1 MSDKTLILS
10 VIIIPRKS
18 LSEGTSPRITV
29 RITHEIE
36 EILERQDDKSDFIR
50 DAILHFDKFSSSYS
64 LSSRSSKTEQPYG
77 SVNSSL
83 SQDERLEDDDKRVI
97 AYKPAWKR

>member
-36 EILERQDDKSDFIR
+36 EILD
-50 DAILHFDKFSSSYS
+50 ILSGALNKHEGTEEEKDLHKYYVHIKTRYCKYQVRHHELTGSYY
-64 LSSRSSKTEQPYG
+64 LI
-77 SVNSSL
+77 
-83 SQDERLEDDDKRVI
+83 DRVR
-97 AYKPAWKR
+97 KHL